1 MIEFETTI
9 GMIFTRMEDMIM
21 DNMRLQEKIQRRDE
35 AAAEYGKI
43 VVTTRADL
51 TVAKQELEMVRN
63 QRDDLSKQLGDDLS
77 KQLDYRRAG
86 DKSVFDLFRA
96 AQAVLES
103 ENAGEPRSQL
113 RKAISRMSSAMLVAE
128 GVRR

>member
-1 MIEFETTI
+1 MRFEKTITIIFDRMEAVIRDRVHLEEVIREQGKTIGEKKRMIETA
-9 GMIFTRMEDMIM
+9 
-21 DNMRLQEKIQRRDE
+21 L
-35 AAAEYGKI
+35 
-43 VVTTRADL
+43 ADL

-63 QRDDLSKQLGDDLS
+63 QRDDLS

-103 ENAGEPRSQL
+103 ENAGEPRGQL